1 MVTVLSPDGTP
12 ITVNA
17 NVLQS
22 AGVQNGI
29 GMTLL
34 NKKINFG

>member
-12 ITVNA
+12 ITVDA
-17 NVLQS
+17 NVLKS

-29 GMTLL
+29 GM
-34 NKKINFG
+34 NF